1 MRAMPFPEYISTE
14 SRNRLN
20 VFYSICQIC
29 ATSQVLFSYHLDEV
43 FAGTAVNHL
52 SPKLYSPHLIA
63 YLSSICQ
70 LNLTHKL
77 HFLTCSHSLFSS
89 HSPVVLPIQIAA
101 LLMTMVRKS
110 IISAGAW
117 HYYYTLSLLTNFFVG
132 PIAGYFNPAG
142 TTPCRDRLT
151 RCFPFVP
158 LSPLLL
164 SHHILLYTAC
174 ISSAHLF
181 EI

>member
-70 LNLTHKL
+70 LNLTHML
-77 HFLTCSHSLFSS
+77 HHPTDTSSYPPSTPFHFSLFSS
-89 HSPVVLPIQIAA
+89 PLSSL
-101 LLMTMVRKS
+101 
-110 IISAGAW
+110 
-117 HYYYTLSLLTNFFVG
+117 LSLLPFIFSHVL
-132 PIAGYFNPAG
+132 ILSFHLILQLCCRSRSQ
-142 TTPCRDRLT
+142 PC
-151 RCFPFVP
+151 
-158 LSPLLL
+158 
-164 SHHILLYTAC
+164 
-174 ISSAHLF
+174 
-181 EI
+181 